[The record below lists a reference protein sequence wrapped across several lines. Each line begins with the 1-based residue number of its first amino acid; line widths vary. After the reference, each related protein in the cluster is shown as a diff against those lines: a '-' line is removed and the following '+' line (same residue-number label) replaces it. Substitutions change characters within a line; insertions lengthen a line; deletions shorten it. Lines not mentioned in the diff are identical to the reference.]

1 MLKKGAF
8 LIPIV
13 LLVVGVYTFVS
24 SLTAV
29 GDVRLLVGGEVP
41 RRIGMMLSFV
51 VTLAGTVI
59 LIEMVGSYRRS
70 K

>member
-1 MLKKGAF
+1 MLKKAAF

-13 LLVVGVYTFVS
+13 LLALGIHTFVS
-24 SLTAV
+24 SFTAAENV
-29 GDVRLLVGGEVP
+29 HLLIGTDVP

-59 LIEMVGSYRRS
+59 LLELIRTSRS
-70 K
+70 SK